1 MATSH
6 AASDSCL
13 PPAKRCKR
21 GQPSEPEPDPEPEVC
36 GCSTLDD
43 DICCA
48 SEGSSAHTIQNEGP
62 LEMVVVDLSPSPI
75 KARRSRKL
83 TQEELY
89 RLVPETDLYWSENSQ
104 HDVECG
110 CRICES
116 ILEWVPVTVC
126 TD

>member
-13 PPAKRCKR
+13 QPAKRRKR
-21 GQPSEPEPDPEPEVC
+21 GELSEPEPDPEPEAS

-43 DICCA
+43 VCRT
-48 SEGSSAHTIQNEGP
+48 SEGSSTHTVKNQGQ
-62 LEMVVVDLSPSPI
+62 LEMVVVDISPSPI
-75 KARRSRKL
+75 KVRRSRNL

-89 RLVPETDLYWSENSQ
+89 LFVPETDLYWSENSQ

-116 ILEWVPVTVC
+116 ILEWVPVTDI

>member
-21 GQPSEPEPDPEPEVC
+21 GEPSSPEPDPEPEVH

-43 DICCA
+43 ISCA
-48 SEGSSAHTIQNEGP
+48 SEGGIAHTMKNQGH

-75 KARRSRKL
+75 KVRRSRNL
-83 TQEELY
+83 TREELY

-110 CRICES
+110 CRICNS

-126 TD
+126 TDS